1 MALTFSSKGCN
12 DAANDLTIA
21 ANKLDSLLNTDLD
34 GIINR
39 VKGVY
44 ESETA
49 DELYAAF
56 DKMKE
61 KFPDFI
67 NSVNN
72 CSKYLK
78 ETVAP
83 AYEELERKAASK
95 IN

>member
-12 DAANDLTIA
+12 EAANDLTSA
-21 ANKLDSLLNTDLD
+21 ANKLDSLLNNDLN

-39 VKGVY
+39 VKCAY

-56 DKMKE
+56 DKMKK

-78 ETVAP
+78 DTVAP

>member
-12 DAANDLTIA
+12 EAANDLTSA
-21 ANKLDSLLNTDLD
+21 ANKLDSLLNTDLN
-34 GIINR
+34 GIISK
-39 VKGVY
+39 VKGAY

-56 DKMKE
+56 DKMKA
-61 KFPDFI
+61 KFPSFI